1 MPMAALT
8 DYSALA
14 YVALK
19 PKNSSLLG
27 DYVASLCKAFKT
39 APVKEPLLTKALAHA
54 LPLMSL

>member
-1 MPMAALT
+1 MAALT